1 MNLTMAPPANLG
13 FVGAGRMAQA
23 IAGGVMKAFS
33 DRPPTIFFSAPSDAA
48 AQVFST
54 EVPDAV
60 RCSSNEEVC
69 NSADMIILA
78 VKPQGLKNVS
88 TALAEANQ
96 KKLIISIA
104 AGIPIAPLQSWLQ
117 NDRII
122 RVMPNTPCLVS
133 EGVSGFTMGPGTST
147 LDRNLCEA
155 LFSSLGVCVEVTEPQ
170 LDAITGL
177 SGSGPAYVF
186 AMIESLSDGGVLVGL
201 PREVA
206 TKVAIQT
213 LIGSAK
219 LALHTDH
226 HPAILR
232 EQVTSPGGTTA
243 RGLKELEDHSFRAA
257 IISAV
262 RASSE
267 RAAELGTQIV

>member
-33 DRPPTIFFSAPSDAA
+33 DRPPMIFFSDPSDAA

-69 NSADMIILA
+69 NSADTIILA

-122 RVMPNTPCLVS
+122 RVMPNTPCLFS
-133 EGVSGFTMGPGTST
+133 EGVSGFTMGPGTSP

-155 LFSSLGVCVEVTEPQ
+155 LFPSLGVCVEVTEPQ

-219 LALHTDH
+219 LALQTDH

>member
-33 DRPPTIFFSAPSDAA
+33 DRPPMIFFSDPSDAA

-69 NSADMIILA
+69 NSADTIILA

-133 EGVSGFTMGPGTST
+133 EGVSGFTMGPGTSP

-219 LALHTDH
+219 LALQTDH

>member
-1 MNLTMAPPANLG
+1 M
-13 FVGAGRMAQA
+13 
-23 IAGGVMKAFS
+23 
-33 DRPPTIFFSAPSDAA
+33 
-48 AQVFST
+48 
-54 EVPDAV
+54 
-60 RCSSNEEVC
+60 
-69 NSADMIILA
+69 
-78 VKPQGLKNVS
+78 S

-219 LALHTDH
+219 LALQTDH

>member
-1 MNLTMAPPANLG
+1 MNLTMTPPANLG

-33 DRPPTIFFSAPSDAA
+33 DHPPTIFFSDPSDAA

-54 EVPDAV
+54 EVPDSV

-69 NSADMIILA
+69 NSADTIVLA
-78 VKPQGLKNVS
+78 VKPQCLKTVS

-96 KKLIISIA
+96 TKLMISIA
-104 AGIPIAPLQSWLQ
+104 AGVPIAPLQSWLQ

-133 EGVSGFTMGPGTST
+133 EGVSGFTLGAGTSA
-147 LDRNLCEA
+147 LDRDLCEA

-206 TKVAIQT
+206 TQVAIQT
-213 LIGSAK
+213 LIGSAT
-219 LALHTDH
+219 LALQTDH

-262 RASSE
+262 RASAE
-267 RAAELGTQIV
+267 RAVELGKQIS

>member
-1 MNLTMAPPANLG
+1 MLKKIVIKGAKEHNLNNISLELP
-13 FVGAGRMAQA
+13 
-23 IAGGVMKAFS
+23 K
-33 DRPPTIFFSAPSDAA
+33 
-48 AQVFST
+48 
-54 EVPDAV
+54 E
-60 RCSSNEEVC
+60 
-69 NSADMIILA
+69 
-78 VKPQGLKNVS
+78 
-88 TALAEANQ
+88 
-96 KKLIISIA
+96 KLI
-104 AGIPIAPLQSWLQ
+104 
-117 NDRII
+117 
-122 RVMPNTPCLVS
+122 V
-133 EGVSGFTMGPGTST
+133 
-147 LDRNLCEA
+147 
-155 LFSSLGVCVEVTEPQ
+155 
-170 LDAITGL
+170 ITGL

-219 LALHTDH
+219 LALQTDH

-232 EQVTSPGGTTA
+232 EKVTSPGGTTA

>member
-23 IAGGVMKAFS
+23 IAGGVMNAFS
-33 DRPPTIFFSAPSDAA
+33 DRPPTIFFSDPSDAA

-69 NSADMIILA
+69 NSADTIILA

-133 EGVSGFTMGPGTST
+133 EGVSGFTMGPGTSP

-219 LALHTDH
+219 LALQTDH